1 MSREQGRRARGKET
15 KKGGNRE
22 RAREREG
29 EREGVWVVSRNLA
42 RSGAQELQYNVIIS
56 RLWGE
61 RVSRVIPYR
70 LCTPNKTRVP
80 ENIT

>member
-1 MSREQGRRARGKET
+1 MGREGWERRR
-15 KKGGNRE
+15 RE
-22 RAREREG
+22 RGREGEPREERERER